1 MKHWLGS
8 ALWVLL
14 LTQQLGQTC
23 QADQYVQWQG
33 YEIHYTTLSSR
44 LIPADVAAS
53 HDIIRADNRIV
64 TNISIRKDGLPIRA
78 SIRGTATNL
87 LNQRQNLAFTEVMEQ
102 DAIYYLANQLV
113 DVRDTLR
120 FVLFVLPEGTNEPY
134 ELAFVR
140 DYYQ

>member
-1 MKHWLGS
+1 MALTLQLS
-8 ALWVLL
+8 AQL
-14 LTQQLGQTC
+14 LGQTC
-23 QADQYVQWQG
+23 QADQFIQWQG

-53 HDIIRADNRIV
+53 HGITRSDNRVV

-78 SIRGTATNL
+78 NIRGTATNL

-102 DAIYYLANQLV
+102 DAIYYLANQIV

-120 FVLFVLPEGTNEPY
+120 FVLFILPEGTSEAY

-140 DYYQ
+140 DFYQ

>member
-1 MKHWLGS
+1 MKNWLVM
-8 ALWVLL
+8 ALL
-14 LTQQLGQTC
+14 LQLSTQLLGQTC
-23 QADQYVQWQG
+23 QADQFIQWQG

-53 HDIIRADNRIV
+53 HGITRADNRVV
-64 TNISIRKDGLPIRA
+64 TNISIRRDGQPIRA
-78 SIRGTATNL
+78 NIRGTATNL
-87 LNQRQNLAFTEVMEQ
+87 LNQRQNLAFTEVMER

-120 FVLFVLPEGTNEPY
+120 FVLFILPEGASEAY

>member
-1 MKHWLGS
+1 MKNWFVMALLVQLLGQ
-8 ALWVLL
+8 L
-14 LTQQLGQTC
+14 LGQTC
-23 QADQYVQWQG
+23 QADQFIKWQG

-53 HDIIRADNRIV
+53 HGITRSDNRIV
-64 TNISIRKDGLPIRA
+64 TNVSIRRDGLPIKA
-78 SIRGTATNL
+78 TIRGTATNL
-87 LNQRQNLAFTEVMEQ
+87 LNQRQILAFTEVMEQ

-120 FVLFVLPEGTNEPY
+120 FVLFILPEDADETY